1 MFCENQHPAATM
13 CEIFL
18 TPDAIYFVTELQDLG
33 HNVSIQK
40 KFFFWGGAGGP
51 TCLFAGMGINP
62 ISAIFVINVFFA
74 VQWL

>member
-1 MFCENQHPAATM
+1 MFCENRHPAATM

-40 KFFFWGGAGGP
+40 KFFFGGCRGSDMFIRRNGNKSHF
-51 TCLFAGMGINP
+51 CDFCD
-62 ISAIFVINVFFA
+62 
-74 VQWL
+74 